1 MGRKKSRNTAKTGD
15 KKLYKS
21 RDNKAVNESR
31 HGSDDDDNMY
41 NEVDR
46 FHNRREEEDMIRF
59 DKDGDDSESEDDGI
73 TTGREA
79 VFDLGVGGSSSSE
92 EDDSDE
98 DSIDD
103 DGDDDGSSP
112 ADEDDVSSSSDDDD
126 DSVEEFEDPTKTNV
140 LDWGNKKREYY
151 LGDTADLE
159 IGQDE
164 EDAEV
169 EEEAGREIVRAR
181 LEKMDEDD
189 FMLEDDDDDDDMHE
203 LKGKSS
209 DKTEIE
215 TFQSSRS
222 KESLQKL
229 SRKEKLKLLH
239 FSHPELLPIIEH
251 FRDSSILKLLQETD
265 IAADVLTKDKENAQ
279 VRIVFFWG
287 NIFTTKLN
295 SIETS
300 RTYDRLK

>member
-21 RDNKAVNESR
+21 RDNKSVNESR
-31 HGSDDDDNMY
+31 NGSDDDDMY

-59 DKDGDDSESEDDGI
+59 EKDGDESESEDDGI

-79 VFDLGVGGSSSSE
+79 VFDLGVGGSSSE
-92 EDDSDE
+92 EDESDE
-98 DSIDD
+98 SDD
-103 DGDDDGSSP
+103 DDDASSPEDDD
-112 ADEDDVSSSSDDDD
+112 ASSSSSSD

-189 FMLEDDDDDDDMHE
+189 FMLEDEDEDDIQKQE
-203 LKGKSS
+203 GKSS
-209 DKTEIE
+209 DKKEIE

-239 FSHPELLPIIEH
+239 FSHPE
-251 FRDSSILKLLQETD
+251 F
-265 IAADVLTKDKENAQ
+265 
-279 VRIVFFWG
+279 
-287 NIFTTKLN
+287 
-295 SIETS
+295 
-300 RTYDRLK
+300 

>member
-21 RDNKAVNESR
+21 RDNKSVNESR
-31 HGSDDDDNMY
+31 NGSDDDDMY

-59 DKDGDDSESEDDGI
+59 EKDGDESESEDDGI

-79 VFDLGVGGSSSSE
+79 VFDLGVGGSSSE
-92 EDDSDE
+92 EDESDE
-98 DSIDD
+98 SDD
-103 DGDDDGSSP
+103 DDDASSPEDDD
-112 ADEDDVSSSSDDDD
+112 ASSSSSSD

-189 FMLEDDDDDDDMHE
+189 FMLEDEDGDDIQKQE
-203 LKGKSS
+203 GKSS
-209 DKTEIE
+209 DKKKDIE

-251 FRDSSILKLLQETD
+251 FRDSSILKLLNETD
-265 IAADVLTKDKENAQ
+265 IATDVLTSDKENAE
-279 VRIVFFWG
+279 VRFLCFISK
-287 NIFTTKLN
+287 NFTPKIL
-295 SIETS
+295 